1 MFTASTDEKIT
12 EPVNLEGLKAYLSLR
27 EEDGV
32 EDSYLNQLIMTARSR
47 LEEYLET
54 VIAVRSFE
62 LEFDSGYWHELYRPL
77 TSVDLITY
85 KDPSDVEHEIED
97 YETVV
102 GNKAIVGFE
111 IPEDLKEG
119 TSVKVAFTS
128 GMEECPTSIVLGI
141 KMMCKEMY
149 SRSGLDPLTDDVK
162 KIVQSE
168 VIYDL

>member
-27 EEDGV
+27 DEDDV

-47 LEEYLET
+47 LEEYLEA

-62 LEFDSGYWHELYRPL
+62 LEYDSEYWHELYRPL
-77 TSVDLITY
+77 ISVDGITY
-85 KDPSDVEHEIED
+85 TDASDVEQEIDD
-97 YETVV
+97 YEVLV
-102 GNKAIVGFE
+102 GNKASVGFE
-111 IPEDLKEG
+111 IPEDLKAG
-119 TSVKVAFTS
+119 TPVTVAFTS